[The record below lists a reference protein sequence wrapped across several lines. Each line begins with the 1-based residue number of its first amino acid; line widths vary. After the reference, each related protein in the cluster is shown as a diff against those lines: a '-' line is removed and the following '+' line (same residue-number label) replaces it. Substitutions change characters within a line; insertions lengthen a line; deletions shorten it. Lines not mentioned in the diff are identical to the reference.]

1 MHKDR
6 NRTAPNTTPVVLI
19 RHAQSQWNKE
29 NRFTGWAEPPL
40 TDAGVAEAVRAA
52 HELRALLM
60 ELTGMSV
67 AEVEAFE
74 IPTATPII
82 YDFDNAARPL
92 RWRYLGNTA
101 HNAKSA

>member
-1 MHKDR
+1 M
-6 NRTAPNTTPVVLI
+6 NTPDQQTVPVVLI
-19 RHAQSQWNKE
+19 RHAQSQWNME
-29 NRFTGWAEPPL
+29 NRFTGWADPPL

-60 ELTGMSV
+60 GLAGLSV
-67 AEVEAFE
+67 AEVKAFE
-74 IPTATPII
+74 IPTGTPII